1 MNKAELVAVVAERL
15 NITKVDAERTFDGFL
30 EVICETLGE
39 GEKVV
44 ISGFGT
50 FEVRDSVARV
60 GRNPRTGEDINIPS
74 QKSPAFKAGKGM
86 KDAVK

>member
-50 FEVRDSVARV
+50 FEVRDRVARV

>member
-1 MNKAELVAVVAERL
+1 MNKSELVALAAEKL
-15 NITKVDAERTFDGFL
+15 DITKIEAERTFDGFL
-30 EVICETLGE
+30 DAIYEALAN

-50 FEVRDSVARV
+50 FEVRERAERV
-60 GRNPRTGEDINIPS
+60 GRNPRTGEDITIPG
-74 QKSPAFKAGKGM
+74 QKSPAFKAGKAM